1 MSFGEILKIIF
12 LGIVEGV
19 TEWLP
24 ISSTGHML
32 LVNEFLKLNVTEE
45 FMNMFLVVIQLG
57 AIMAVV
63 VIYWKRLWPFKKS
76 EVTGSAVVKRSTLLM
91 WAKVIVATLPV
102 VVIGLLLDDI
112 IDKYLHNAVVIA
124 LTLIG
129 YGVWFIY
136 IENNNKNKIPKVD
149 KMKKLSYLDALKI
162 GLFELLAIIPGT
174 SRSGATIIGGLSIG
188 VSRKLAAEFTFFLA
202 IPAMFGASALKLIKY
217 GFNFKAYEFFAL
229 ILGMGI
235 SFIVSIF
242 VIKFLMKYIKTHDFK
257 VFGYY
262 RIGLGVLVLLVFMV
276 KLLVK

>member
-76 EVTGSAVVKRSTLLM
+76 EVTGSVVVKRSTLLM

-162 GLFELLAIIPGT
+162 GLFELIAIIPGT

-257 VFGYY
+257 AFGYY

>member
-76 EVTGSAVVKRSTLLM
+76 EVTGSVVVKRSTLLM

-257 VFGYY
+257 AFGYY

>member
-76 EVTGSAVVKRSTLLM
+76 EVTGSVVVKRSTLLM